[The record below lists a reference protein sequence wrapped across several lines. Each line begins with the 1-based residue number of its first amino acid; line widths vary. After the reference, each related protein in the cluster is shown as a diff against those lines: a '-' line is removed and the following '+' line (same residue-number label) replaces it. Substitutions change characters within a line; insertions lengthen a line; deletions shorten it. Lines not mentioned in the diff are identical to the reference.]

1 MEDSPQKL
9 HLPDGNFIAYHK
21 HDGKKNNVGIIF
33 LSGFMSDMSGIK
45 ATSLHEYCKKM
56 DYTFIRFDY
65 FGHGKSSCK
74 FTECNIGIWKQNVID
89 VLDKLTTGKQI
100 LVGSS
105 MGGWLMLLAAL
116 ERPERIQALLGIAS
130 APDFTESLIWQKMT
144 SAEKKHL
151 TTKGIYNLKSEF
163 SDNPYPVTL
172 DLIEE
177 GRKHLLLEGGKTL
190 PISCPVRLIHGL
202 NDTDVPSSISTQL
215 AKQISSGDVKV
226 NLVKDGDHRMSTP
239 ENIELL
245 ISTLEDIL
253 SLA

>member
-21 HDGKKNNVGIIF
+21 HEGKKNHIGIVF

-45 ATSLHEYCKKM
+45 ATSLHEYCKEK
-56 DYTFIRFDY
+56 DYPFIRFDY
-65 FGHGKSSCK
+65 FGHGKSSCE

-89 VLDKLTTGKQI
+89 VLDNLTDGKQI

-116 ERPERIQALLGIAS
+116 ERPLRVQALLGIAS
-130 APDFTESLIWQKMT
+130 APDFTESLIWQQMN
-144 SAEKKHL
+144 ADEKKQL
-151 TTKGIYNLKSEF
+151 TTNGIYNLKSEF

-177 GRKHLLLEGGKTL
+177 GRKHLLLEGGKIL

-215 AKQISSGDVKV
+215 ALQISSGNVKV

-239 ENIELL
+239 ENIDLL
-245 ISTLEDIL
+245 LGTLDEIIRL
-253 SLA
+253 G